1 MTRAQAPAKPGDKD
15 KEVTRP
21 QTDLPAYS
29 PGDDWASTTAGADK
43 VFGHDLA
50 KNEMLDALVGVPFL
64 IHHLTFRA
72 GAMRGTPP
80 EQADYVSVE
89 CVIAPETEL
98 RRRKID
104 PASLPFESEATVV
117 FNDGS
122 TGIYR
127 QLVMYLTEKGFI
139 TLPDGETEGGL
150 GATIY
155 DLPAAKW
162 AGIHAGV
169 TEDNDGH
176 LDYSVNV
183 RLICPRG
190 IRRSEYPNAYV
201 PGEDAVTRYL
211 G

>member
-1 MTRAQAPAKPGDKD
+1 MTGTKDPTKAPKD
-15 KEVTRP
+15 EVARP
-21 QTDLPAYS
+21 LTNLPALS
-29 PGDDWASTTAGADK
+29 PADSWTDATSGADK

-50 KNEMLDALVGVPFL
+50 KNELLDALVGIPFL
-64 IHHLTFRA
+64 IHHLTYRA

-80 EQADYVSVE
+80 ERADYVSVE
-89 CVIAPETEL
+89 CMIAPADEL
-98 RRRKID
+98 RRRRVNLD
-104 PASLPFESEATVV
+104 TLPFEPGSTVV

-127 QLVMYLTEKGFI
+127 QIVVYLAEKGFI
-139 TLPDGETEGGL
+139 SLPEGKTEGGL
-150 GATIY
+150 GETIY

-162 AGIHAGV
+162 AGIHAGI
-169 TEDNDGH
+169 TTDNDGH
-176 LDYSVNV
+176 TDYSVNV

>member
-1 MTRAQAPAKPGDKD
+1 MTASKDPAKAPDKD
-15 KEVTRP
+15 AQRP
-21 QTDLPAYS
+21 LTDLPAYS
-29 PGDDWASTTAGADK
+29 PGDDWSTAAAGADK

-50 KNEMLDALVGVPFL
+50 KNELLDALVGVPFL
-64 IHHLTFRA
+64 IHRLTYRA

-80 EQADYVSVE
+80 VRADYVSVE
-89 CVIAPETEL
+89 CVIAPEAEL
-98 RRRKID
+98 RRRRVNLD
-104 PASLPFESEATVV
+104 TLPFGPEDTVV

-127 QLVMYLTEKGFI
+127 QLVVYLSEKGFI
-139 TLPDGETEGGL
+139 SLPDGKTEGGL
-150 GATIY
+150 GETVY

-169 TEDNDGH
+169 ATDNDGH
-176 LDYSVNV
+176 TDYAVNV
-183 RLICPRG
+183 RLFCPRG